1 MARKIVGVLRP
12 FDMKQN
18 FYVYEDGNK
27 LAVTAP
33 TLDKINETIFSLAEE
48 YDIKQVDLVG
58 PKQYIRGLTKRFKE
72 AEIAKYNKNTI
83 EINII

>member
-1 MARKIVGVLRP
+1 MKKIVGIISP

-27 LAVTAP
+27 VAAATP
-33 TLDKINETIFSLAEE
+33 TISTLNETIFSLSEQ
-48 YDIKQVDLVG
+48 YGVSQVDLVG
-58 PKQYIRGLTKRFKE
+58 PKQYNKGLVKKFKE
-72 AEIAKYNKNTI
+72 AEMAKYNNNKI